1 MDTTEQ
7 YIKYIFNLAGI
18 GMPYRIDFAPCGISK
33 GFKAY
38 MQDAGCYK
46 SAFVHFHSFY
56 PDAGSVISFEGL
68 HHGLF
73 QIVQFEPCWRILK
86 NRNPVS
92 TTMMNSHQIVANCCA
107 LEERVA
113 HLEQDKQHDSK
124 TFDAMSRR
132 ISILEDNLYRLSD
145 FVFGKFVPIFREQ
158 DYDTVSSHSS
168 MPMLQSDLSTEDE
181 EDEEQQERDDTA
193 HTIHLLK
200 QVSQHIDADWLDKAI
215 QTVDARIHENNDAA
229 STLAGKRERILFTA
243 DICGNE

>member
-18 GMPYRIDFAPCGISK
+18 GMPYRVDFAPCGISK

-68 HHGLF
+68 HLGLF

-113 HLEQDKQHDSK
+113 QLEHNSK
-124 TFDAMSRR
+124 TFDAITRR

-145 FVFGKFVPIFREQ
+145 FVLDKFVPISREQ

-168 MPMLQSDLSTEDE
+168 MPMLQSELSTEDE
-181 EDEEQQERDDTA
+181 DYEEDDTA

-200 QVSQHIDADWLDKAI
+200 QVSQHLDADWLDKAI
-215 QTVDARIHENNDAA
+215 QTVDARVQVIHENNDVA

>member
-18 GMPYRIDFAPCGISK
+18 GMPYRVDFAPCGISK

-56 PDAGSVISFEGL
+56 PDAGSVISFECL
-68 HHGLF
+68 HLGLF

-113 HLEQDKQHDSK
+113 QLEADKEYDSK
-124 TFDAMSRR
+124 TIDLMTRR
-132 ISILEDNLYRLSD
+132 ISILEKNLYRLSD
-145 FVFGKFVPIFREQ
+145 FVFHTSREQ

-168 MPMLQSDLSTEDE
+168 MPMLQSELSTEDE
-181 EDEEQQERDDTA
+181 EDEEDDSA

-200 QVSQHIDADWLDKAI
+200 QVSQHLDADWLDKAI
-215 QTVDARIHENNDAA
+215 QTVDAKVQVIRDNTDVA
-229 STLAGKRERILFTA
+229 STLAGKRERILFTS